1 MELSQRTAIGTTI
14 VTVVSFIILNM
25 VLILIFG
32 FLTIDSWANINSRV
46 GAFILSIFLPF
57 FIVYKT
63 REMPGLERLLKF
75 GSGLMIYMMLFT
87 IVAGFPHAFT
97 SGLVPSLT
105 IALGMLYYGGKL
117 LEREV

>member
-32 FLTIDSWANINSRV
+32 FLTIDSWANLNSRV
-46 GAFILSIFLPF
+46 GAFILSFFLPF

-63 REMPGLERLLKF
+63 REMADLERLLKF
-75 GSGLMIYMMLFT
+75 GSGLMIYMM
-87 IVAGFPHAFT
+87 IISIIAGFPHAFT

>member
-25 VLILIFG
+25 VLMLIFG

-75 GSGLMIYMMLFT
+75 GSGLMIYMMIFS